1 MARKDDDAWDLATS
15 VGTTATMV
23 AAARAVASRRPGS
36 VVNDP
41 FAEPLVRAAG
51 VDFFARLASGEL
63 NFADV
68 GGDVDTGWMPDVF
81 AVRSKFFDDFFS
93 TAWEA
98 GIRQVVIV
106 ASGLDSRSYRLPW
119 HAETIVYEI
128 DQPGVIEFKNETLA
142 TLGAT
147 PTAELRTVGVDLRH
161 DWSTALRHS
170 GFDLGKPTAWVAEGL
185 LIGYLPGETQD
196 RLIDDITELSL
207 PGSRIAVDHLPSSAK
222 SLGPR
227 MAVITEQWK
236 THGSDVDIGNLTYA
250 GIHNDIDAYLGQCG
264 WEVTSYSLS
273 DLFVAAGMG
282 VPAPESVVG
291 LTEEIEYVDA
301 IRK

>member
-15 VGTTATMV
+15 VGATATMV
-23 AAARAVASRRPGS
+23 AAARAVASRRPAA

-63 NFADV
+63 DFADV
-68 GGDVDTGWMPDVF
+68 GGDVDTSWMPDVF
-81 AVRSKFFDDFFS
+81 GVRAKFFDDFFS
-93 TAWEA
+93 TAGAA

-119 HAETIVYEI
+119 HAKTVVYEI
-128 DQPGVIEFKNETLA
+128 DQPAVVEFKHETMA
-142 TLGAT
+142 ALGAK
-147 PTAELRTVGVDLRH
+147 PTAELRTVGVDLRR
-161 DWSTALRHS
+161 DWSTALRQS
-170 GFDLGKPTAWVAEGL
+170 GFDLGRPTAWVAEGL
-185 LIGYLPGETQD
+185 LIGYLPGEAQD
-196 RLIDDITELSL
+196 QLVEDITDLSV

-227 MAVITEQWK
+227 MALITEQWK
-236 THGSDVDIGNLTYA
+236 AHGSDVDVGNLTYP
-250 GIHNDIDAYLGQCG
+250 GIHTNIDTLLTQCG
-264 WEVTSYSLS
+264 WEVSSYSLS
-273 DLFVAAGMG
+273 DLFVAAGLHA
-282 VPAPESVVG
+282 PAPESVEG
-291 LTEEIEYVDA
+291 LTEEMEYVDA